1 MHYDAET
8 TYRAAP
14 LQTLPVKRDSNL
26 GLSGEDRL
34 EKELSRRCLNL
45 QGGQNSHVQMNEN
58 CERRAVKP
66 ALKLSC
72 ACWQGALED
81 AGLETQTGL
90 NQFGLKQL
98 LNVY

>member
-58 CERRAVKP
+58 CERRA
-66 ALKLSC
+66 LKLSC

-81 AGLETQTGL
+81 AGRETQTGL
-90 NQFGLKQL
+90 NQFGFQL